1 MRTLHPER
9 PLSGPKNIP
18 TLIPKAL
25 PWADRT
31 GPTGRKIGILKRR
44 CSKNPCLKCMIA
56 QLLNL
61 RCGLAQRPYRE
72 GFTMSAILE
81 NVKAAA
87 IQLSPAEQSEL
98 IDFLEDS
105 NSIRAAWESE
115 SRRRFAEMESGG
127 VVGVS
132 VDDVFRANA
141 LRDGVAVTR
150 RRFLSE
156 RSCFQGESDL

>member
-1 MRTLHPER
+1 
-9 PLSGPKNIP
+9 
-18 TLIPKAL
+18 
-25 PWADRT
+25 
-31 GPTGRKIGILKRR
+31 
-44 CSKNPCLKCMIA
+44 
-56 QLLNL
+56 
-61 RCGLAQRPYRE
+61 
-72 GFTMSAILE
+72 MSAILE

-132 VDDVFRANA
+132 VDDVFRRANA

-156 RSCFQGESDL
+156 RSCFQGEGDL

>member
-1 MRTLHPER
+1 
-9 PLSGPKNIP
+9 
-18 TLIPKAL
+18 
-25 PWADRT
+25 
-31 GPTGRKIGILKRR
+31 
-44 CSKNPCLKCMIA
+44 
-56 QLLNL
+56 
-61 RCGLAQRPYRE
+61 
-72 GFTMSAILE
+72 MSAILE